1 MNWLD
6 YVILATLVL
15 STLVGVI
22 RGVVREMLGVGT
34 WIFAFVMAFYFADT
48 VASALSGFIGDPAL
62 RVLTAYA
69 GVFLVVLAI
78 GAVLTSLL
86 ANWIRQTGL
95 SAADRSLGGGFGLVR
110 AVLLVGGGALL
121 VQLAEAQDA
130 TWWQNSDLAGHF
142 DIVRRAIAALLP
154 EAWLDALR
162 PDPVSSAA
170 PPQA

>member
-110 AVLLVGGGALL
+110 AVLLV
-121 VQLAEAQDA
+121 EAQDA
-130 TWWQNSDLAGHF
+130 SWWQNSELAGHF

>member
-110 AVLLVGGGALL
+110 AVLL
-121 VQLAEAQDA
+121 AEAQDA
-130 TWWQNSDLAGHF
+130 SWWQNSELAGHF